1 MNSNN
6 SKRLILVKQKRN
18 YKNTETDLKA
28 TYEQARWKK
37 EGELAPLKH
46 TQSRRQQNSA
56 QKQREK
62 WLQRSPTPLQP
73 PARAPAHSPVRP
85 LRSHTT
91 SEHTNTDTTLT
102 EEKERDGNGG
112 RRLGNSKRTWGTSTR
127 KLDKRLTELG
137 YVLRTQ

>member
-1 MNSNN
+1 MNSSNN

-56 QKQREK
+56 QKQKRK
-62 WLQRSPTPLQP
+62 MATKISSRQRAHP
-73 PARAPAHSPVRP
+73 PARPCA
-85 LRSHTT
+85 LRAATPPPNTYTT
-91 SEHTNTDTTLT
+91 PT
-102 EEKERDGNGG
+102 EETERDGNRG

-127 KLDKRLTELG
+127 KFEKRLGELG